1 MSTIN
6 ESYWGLK
13 MKSTFVAVMC
23 SAVVGILALSSPALA
38 AGKTAKECA
47 AEWKADKAKFE
58 AEKVTEK
65 AYVAKCRAEVEP
77 KSKPAAAKEE
87 KAAPKET
94 AKEKKAEKK
103 AEEKKGEKMAAPA
116 GGAKKTAKECREEWQ
131 ANKSTNQA
139 KGITEKAYVASC
151 QAGTAAAA
159 PATAPTTAPAAAPAA
174 APKEKASAPM
184 APATTSHPAA
194 ATGTPSGANQF
205 AAESQA
211 KARCGSGTVVWANL
225 DSKIYH
231 FSGHSD
237 YGHTKSGAYMCEKDA
252 MSQGMRAAKN
262 EKHP

>member
-1 MSTIN
+1 LSTIN
-6 ESYWGLK
+6 ESFWSLK

-23 SAVVGILALSSPALA
+23 SAAIGILALSSPALA

-65 AYVAKCRAEVEP
+65 AYVAKCRAEAEP

-94 AKEKKAEKK
+94 AKEKKAE
-103 AEEKKGEKMAAPA
+103 EKKGEKMAAPA
-116 GGAKKTAKECREEWQ
+116 GGGKKTAKECREEWQ
-131 ANKSTNQA
+131 ANKSANQA

-159 PATAPTTAPAAAPAA
+159 PAAAPTAAPAPAPAA

-184 APATTSHPAA
+184 APAT
-194 ATGTPSGANQF
+194 GTPGGANQY

-211 KARCGSGTVVWANL
+211 KSRCGSGTVVWANL

-231 FSGHSD
+231 FSGHAD